1 VIKGQDVLKRG
12 LFWVIFNGR
21 RVQFWIDVWIGNALL
36 STAAMGPISTE
47 EMGKLVVDYVDE
59 YGHWNWDAIGD

>member
-1 VIKGQDVLKRG
+1 M
-12 LFWVIFNGR
+12 
-21 RVQFWIDVWIGNALL
+21 WIGNALL